1 MVIKAAPRHLVVHYL
16 ELPTFSMADL
26 QDDELYLPRSKLR
39 REGREI
45 AVYKECTVHLLS
57 AAVVNK
63 LIKEMVP
70 NLRVST
76 DARDLLLNCCSG

>member
-1 MVIKAAPRHLVVHYL
+1 
-16 ELPTFSMADL
+16 MADL

-39 REGREI
+39 REGGRL
-45 AVYKECTVHLLS
+45 KCTRNILLS